1 MKDYKPEVNKRCT
14 HTKGRTLAFQS
25 FLLLKLPLTS
35 GLTVTLSRE
44 PKAWPSF
51 QLVHNRCRFPE
62 EQHGIGLNIT
72 AHFSP
77 PNHPPPNV
85 TQDIGETQFPSGA
98 AIGCQGISMG
108 ELLDAVFG
116 DRDLWYLRAR
126 YLVHFFSIDFLG
138 SGKHAR
144 WRNVPCVLNNEKFC
158 LPAPKHC
165 ESGPVQGVP

>member
-51 QLVHNRCRFPE
+51 QLVHNGCRFPE

-85 TQDIGETQFPSGA
+85 AQDIGETQIPSGA
-98 AIGCQGISMG
+98 AMGCQGISME

-116 DRDLWYLRAR
+116 DRDLWYLCAR
-126 YLVHFFSIDFLG
+126 YLAHFFQLTF
-138 SGKHAR
+138 
-144 WRNVPCVLNNEKFC
+144 W
-158 LPAPKHC
+158 
-165 ESGPVQGVP
+165 VQGNMQGGEMFPVC